1 MARQAGA
8 NIIKIIQHK
17 TPDKWSSCHRLKA
30 KIYKVT
36 NPKLHETKIEWS
48 LERKLT
54 WEDFKGVPNLKE
66 NPDTLALTSS
76 GFGYETGVGMFKK
89 GEIFVQSVFY
99 TNQSWFVPEGETD
112 YVLRHEQIHFDITE
126 IFSRKL
132 RKELVEAKV
141 TSTNFIT
148 AKPIFDRVFNE
159 MRNRQ
164 KRYDQETVRG
174 EKKETQEYWEAIIEL
189 ELAKYEFYKSN

>member
-1 MARQAGA
+1 
-8 NIIKIIQHK
+8 
-17 TPDKWSSCHRLKA
+17 
-30 KIYKVT
+30 
-36 NPKLHETKIEWS
+36 
-48 LERKLT
+48 
-54 WEDFKGVPNLKE
+54 
-66 NPDTLALTSS
+66 
-76 GFGYETGVGMFKK
+76 VGMFKK
-89 GEIFVQSVFY
+89 GEIFVQSVFD